1 MEILFNIFHNK
12 NISIMRKITLTLLV
26 STFLSLVSY
35 SQIKVTFKVY
45 ANSVKEN
52 ESVFITGNHSELG
65 EWIPNKVVLQRT
77 DSSLWTKTFLF
88 DEGEFL
94 EFKFTKGDWNK
105 EALTDDKTVPAN
117 YKLTVIE
124 DTTLTFRIN
133 YWKDEYKINIPDT
146 ITGRYVHIK
155 NFDASEIQDRDI
167 IIWLPPDYDST
178 NHKRYPVLYMHDG
191 QNVFNPATS
200 TLGFDWRIDEI
211 ADSLIS
217 LGGIPS
223 LIVVGIYN
231 SGRRFYEYS
240 NTDEGEKYMRFIV
253 NELKPFID
261 KNFNTLSD
269 RDNTFVGGSSMGGLI
284 SFMLGWEYPEIFSR
298 MLCISPAFKIRNVDY
313 VSVVKKYSGQKKPL
327 KVYIDNGGVGLEAE
341 LQSGIDE
348 MLKVLSDKGYKL
360 NEDIVWIKDEEAE
373 HNEIAW
379 SKRAPKFLKFLF
391 DKN

>member
-26 STFLSLVSY
+26 STFLSLVTY

-45 ANSVKEN
+45 TNSVKEN

-65 EWIPNKVVLQRT
+65 EWIPNKVVLQKT

>member
-1 MEILFNIFHNK
+1 
-12 NISIMRKITLTLLV
+12 MRKITLTLLV
-26 STFLSLVSY
+26 SIFLSLGIY
-35 SQIKVTFKVY
+35 SQVKITFKVY

-65 EWIPNKVVLQRT
+65 EWNPNKIVLQKI

-94 EFKFTKGDWNK
+94 EFKFTKGDWSK
-105 EALTDDKTVPAN
+105 EALTDEKTVPPN
-117 YKLTVIE
+117 YKLTVLN
-124 DTTLTFRIN
+124 DTILTIRIN

-146 ITGRYVHIK
+146 ITGKYVHIK

-200 TLGFDWRIDEI
+200 TLGIDWRIDEI

-217 LGGIPS
+217 LGEIPS

-240 NTDEGEKYMRFIV
+240 NTNEGEKYMRFIV

-327 KVYIDNGGVGLEAE
+327 KIYIDNGGVGLEAE

>member
-1 MEILFNIFHNK
+1 
-12 NISIMRKITLTLLV
+12 MRKITLTLLV
-26 STFLSLVSY
+26 SIFLSLVTY
-35 SQIKVTFKVY
+35 SQIKVTVKVY

-52 ESVFITGNHSELG
+52 ESVFITGNHSNLG

-105 EALTDDKTVPAN
+105 EALTDDKTVPKN
-117 YKLTVIE
+117 YKLTVVN
-124 DTTLTFRIN
+124 DTVLTFRIN

-200 TLGFDWRIDEI
+200 ALGFDWRIDEI

-298 MLCISPAFKIRNVDY
+298 MLCISPAFKIRTVDY

-327 KVYIDNGGVGLEAE
+327 KIYIDNGGVGLEAE

-360 NEDIVWIKDEEAE
+360 NEDIVWIKDEDAE